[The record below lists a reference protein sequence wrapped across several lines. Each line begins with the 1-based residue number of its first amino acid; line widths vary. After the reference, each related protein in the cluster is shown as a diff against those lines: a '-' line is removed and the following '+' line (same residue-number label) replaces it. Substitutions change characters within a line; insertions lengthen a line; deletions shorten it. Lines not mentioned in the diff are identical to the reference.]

1 MIESK
6 KSGKQP
12 GASGSDQGLLCAKCG
27 EPNARQSN
35 TCFACG
41 AHLHIV
47 CHHCGHRN
55 PRIAHHCGECG
66 KRLHRSLW
74 QKMEKRV
81 FKRGTKLT
89 SFQIGLLIV
98 VVYITYKIIVK
109 FVELPSTA
117 SP

>member
-1 MIESK
+1 MTESK
-6 KSGKQP
+6 KSGKP
-12 GASGSDQGLLCAKCG
+12 TVASPSEQGLLCGKCG
-27 EPNARQSN
+27 EPNARHGN

-47 CHHCGHRN
+47 CHQCGHRN
-55 PRIAHHCGECG
+55 PRIAQHCGECG

-74 QKMEKRV
+74 RKLEKRV

-98 VVYITYKIIVK
+98 VVYITYKLIVK
-109 FVELPSTA
+109 FAELPSTG
-117 SP
+117 PG